1 MRKDSLHRLKQLDG
15 DCGLLGYG
23 IKTGIVLLECSLRI
37 S

>member
-15 DCGLLGYG
+15 DCSLLGYG
-23 IKTGIVLLECSLRI
+23 IRTGIVLLECSLRV